1 MDSEHPLSLE
11 IELLQAS
18 YDEELSIFM
27 DNGKTKITW
36 EATPHLSITPNP
48 VFVNVTVSVNI
59 PSEYPAKPATFNFSK
74 QQGLDD
80 NQISQMSINLIRNA
94 TEAAQ
99 NNEIHIATAFSL
111 ISDDLTKFNVP
122 NPCPV
127 CMESISID
135 ASGDDALI
143 CLRPCLHSIHRSCF
157 QQYTDIMQENY
168 RTKVAELIPR
178 WGPRRAAEIAEKG
191 RAVCPVCRMKYNESS

>member
-1 MDSEHPLSLE
+1 MSSEHPLSLE
-11 IELLQAS
+11 LELLQAS
-18 YDEELSIFM
+18 YDDELSIFM
-27 DNGKTKITW
+27 DKGDTKITW
-36 EATPHLSITPNP
+36 IATPHLSSSPNP
-48 VFVNVTVSVNI
+48 VFVNVTISVNI

-80 NQISQMSINLIRNA
+80 NQISQMSKNLIRNA

-99 NNEIHIATAFSL
+99 NNEIHIATSFSL

-127 CMESISID
+127 CMEGINID
-135 ASGDDALI
+135 AKGDDSLV
-143 CLRPCLHSIHRSCF
+143 CLRPCLHSIHQGCF
-157 QQYTDIMQENY
+157 QQYKDIMQEKY
-168 RTKVAELIPR
+168 CIKVSELIPR

-191 RAVCPVCRMKYNESS
+191 RAVCPVCRMKYDEGS